1 MILKFCSNVSL
12 KLCKA
17 LLTVLGFRLRNQN
30 KFAKIEIT
38 LRIRLKLKNWQF
50 HKMYVCYSKN
60 EFKCKLQWPP
70 LNGFS
75 LGPSQAHSINRMIP
89 FSDTNLG

>member
-1 MILKFCSNVSL
+1 MFLKSYENHCYW
-12 KLCKA
+12 
-17 LLTVLGFRLRNQN
+17 LLDLVNIRLRNQN

-38 LRIRLKLKNWQF
+38 LRIRLKLINCQF

-60 EFKCKLQWPP
+60 EFKCKLQWAP

-75 LGPSQAHSINRMIP
+75 LGLIP
-89 FSDTNLG
+89 LTE